1 MKKFGIMCAGLVV
14 ALASTTVKAQVVD
27 TNASDGADGLA
38 VWYDVRNIAG
48 PTFPAPVAPFT
59 LGTSLQSLKGANVL
73 AHRVN
78 AGNGGG
84 PGDAQTLFMSC
95 RLPQNILPT
104 HSPNGL
110 HWTGKSIAGGLINQ
124 SIKNLHKYITVESRG
139 ATGEVIAALGLT
151 ADLTKGGTAG
161 VGNEIQGVVVNPNA
175 GLWNGNNSV
184 VNDTGDGF
192 EIITKA
198 VKVPVSDN
206 AGTPVYNAAGGAVA
220 AGTPQIYNV
229 GNYTITASVWEKP
242 ATSVVN
248 AINNSTYS
256 IKDKVNNLLVTRV
269 VQSGGPLSAEDPD
282 FGYNTIL
289 ISGTIGTAGAV
300 LATGSNGGMPEAN
313 SGGDGLTIG
322 TTSANADAT
331 IRVGPKGDFT
341 NDNLVTIADNT
352 YYNAA
357 VTKTGEFAAGV
368 GALRQREIYLGDF
381 TNDGLVSIAD
391 NTLYNAY
398 VTRLVA
404 NDCNVP
410 ANCP

>member
-27 TNASDGADGLA
+27 TNAADGADGLA

-48 PTFPAPVAPFT
+48 PTFPAPAAPFT
-59 LGTSLQSLKGANVL
+59 LGTSLQSVKGAKVL
-73 AHRVN
+73 SHRVN
-78 AGNGGG
+78 AGNAGG
-84 PGDAQTLFMSC
+84 PGDAQTLWISP
-95 RLPQNILPT
+95 RLPLNILAT
-104 HSPNGL
+104 HGGKGL
-110 HWTGKSIAGGLINQ
+110 HWTGKTTPNLINQ
-124 SIKNLHKYITVESRG
+124 SLKSLHKYITVESRG
-139 ATGEVIAALGLT
+139 ATGEVIAALGL
-151 ADLTKGGTAG
+151 DIDITKGGTAG
-161 VGNEIQGVVVNPNA
+161 VGNEIEAVAVNANNA
-175 GLWNGNNSV
+175 LWNGNNSSV
-184 VNDTGDGF
+184 TDTGDGYA
-192 EIITKA
+192 ITTKA

-220 AGTPQIYNV
+220 AGTAQIYNV
-229 GNYTITASVWEKP
+229 GNLALTASVWEKP
-242 ATSVVN
+242 ISSVTN
-248 AINNSTYS
+248 AIDNSTYS
-256 IKDKVNNLLVTRV
+256 VKDKVNNLLVTRV
-269 VQSGGPLSAEDPD
+269 VSAGGPLSAEDPD

-331 IRVGPKGDFT
+331 IVVQPKGDFT
-341 NDNLVTIADNT
+341 NDNLVSIADNV

-357 VTKTGEFAAGV
+357 VTKTGEYAPV
-368 GALRQREIYLGDF
+368 NGALRQREIWLGDF
-381 TNDGLVSIAD
+381 SNDGAVTIAD

-404 NDCNVP
+404 NDCNIP